1 MKNTSVYPN
10 LKLSNS
16 SLVLFFVSA
25 GIFFFSLFFGPLYV
39 ASDQLSYRGAYDIV
53 YGLNLI
59 EATLAYRVH
68 LNGELVHFLVVW
80 VASNLELEKDF
91 TMAVFNSLLA
101 YLIMR
106 VCLQWRVSIYIAIAV
121 VCTNF
126 YLMVLY
132 FAAER
137 LKFGFIFLM
146 LSLLYS
152 SKTKTSVAFAM
163 IAVFSHLQQILIYAS
178 IIFSS
183 VMTNVLFTLKTYR
196 VRVRGLLLLIG
207 VFIIAL
213 MIVNVL
219 GDLLLYKFKY
229 YNAAVEGGIFLNI
242 WKSLI
247 FLILTLLYSTDRL
260 KIISIFS
267 ILLLSTIIVGPERV
281 NLISYAFFM
290 YYALQYKRGVNAGV
304 VLTSF
309 YFGVKSIYFLLDVIN
324 TGQGFS

>member
-10 LKLSNS
+10 LKVSHS
-16 SLVLFFVSA
+16 SLVLLFISV
-25 GIFFFSLFFGPLYV
+25 GIFLFSLFFGPLYV
-39 ASDQLSYRGAYDIV
+39 VGDQIRYRGAYDIV

-59 EATLAYRVH
+59 EANLAYSLH
-68 LNGELVHFLVVW
+68 LDGEIVHFLVVW
-80 VASNLELEKDF
+80 AASNLGFEKDF

-106 VCLQWRVSIYIAIAV
+106 LCLQWRVSIYVAMAIV
-121 VCTNF
+121 FTNF

-152 SKTKTSVAFAM
+152 SNPKTSATFAVT
-163 IAVFSHLQQILIYAS
+163 AVFSHAQQLIIYVS

-183 VMTNVLFTLKTYR
+183 VMTSVLFTLKTYR
-196 VRVRGLLLLIG
+196 IRVRSLLLLIG
-207 VFIIAL
+207 LVIISLA
-213 MIVNVL
+213 IFYVL
-219 GDLLLYKFKY
+219 GDHFIYKFRY
-229 YNAAVEGGIFLNI
+229 YKAIVDGNILSNI
-242 WKSLI
+242 WKPLV
-247 FLILTLLYSTDRL
+247 FFVLTLQYSTDRL
-260 KIISIFS
+260 KITCIFC
-267 ILLLSTIIVGPERV
+267 ILILATLFVGPERV
-281 NLISYAFFM
+281 TMISYVFFM
-290 YYALQYKRGVNAGV
+290 FYALQYRRGVNAGV

-309 YFGVKSIYFLLDVIN
+309 YFGVKSIYFILDVIQ